1 MATTT
6 NNKERI
12 GDYVTIAEQLGGN
25 KFLAMTG
32 SKFLYH
38 GRDDNGY
45 VNLMVKL
52 ARNQSKAQYL
62 KIQYNS
68 MDLYDLEFSRIKR
81 TQNPEY
87 KDIGLKIYDEEYI
100 TLKTFENV
108 YGDQLEEI
116 FEDVTG
122 LYTRL

>member
-12 GDYVTIAEQLGGN
+12 GDYMTIAEQLGGN

-38 GRDDNGY
+38 GQDDNGY
-45 VNLMVKL
+45 VYLVVKL
-52 ARNQSKAQYL
+52 ARNQSRSQYL

-68 MDLYDLEFSRIKR
+68 MDLYNLEFFRIKR

-87 KDIGLKIYDEEYI
+87 KAIGIKIYDEEHI
-100 TLKTFENV
+100 SLKTFEDV
-108 YGDQLEEI
+108 YGEDLQDI
-116 FEDVTG
+116 FTSVTG
-122 LYTRL
+122 MYTRL

>member
-1 MATTT
+1 MAATT
-6 NNKERI
+6 NNKVRI
-12 GDYVTIAEQLGGN
+12 GDYMTIADQLGGN

-38 GRDDNGY
+38 GYDDSGY
-45 VNLMVKL
+45 VYLTMKL

-62 KIQYNS
+62 KVQYNS

-87 KDIGLKIYDEEYI
+87 KAIGIKIYDEEKV
-100 TLKTFENV
+100 TLAT
-108 YGDQLEEI
+108 
-116 FEDVTG
+116 FEDVYGEDLQEIFTDVTG
-122 LYTRL
+122 MYTRL